1 MDRIL
6 KSALVSLAF
15 NIAFSAYHIVF
26 GVIERSWWLFT
37 VGVYYVILSTARFA
51 VIMTK
56 QNGRFVTRFAGNML
70 MVLSVPLAGTVAL
83 TVAENRGTVFHE
95 IIMIAIAVYAFTKI
109 THATVNLVKARH
121 VRSAKVVTLR
131 NISFTTAFVS
141 VFSLQRSMLVSF
153 EGMTEAEIRIMNA
166 ATGSA
171 VCMIVFLLGFNLVR
185 KERIRLRSLNDRTIN
200 KHRGGQGKPHRCFC
214 L

>member
-6 KSALVSLAF
+6 KSALVSLTF

-37 VGVYYVILSTARFA
+37 LGIYYVILSTVRFA

-56 QNGRFVTRFAGNML
+56 RNGRFITKFTGIML

-83 TVAENRGTVFHE
+83 AVTEDRGTVFHE

-109 THATVNLVKARH
+109 THATVKFVKSRH
-121 VRSAKVVTLR
+121 IRSAKAVTLR
-131 NISFTTAFVS
+131 NISFATAFVS

-153 EGMTEAEIRIMNA
+153 EGMSEAGIRIMNA
-166 ATGSA
+166 TTGSA

-185 KERIRLRSLNDRTIN
+185 KGKIRFRSLHDRTIN
-200 KHRGGQGKPHRCFC
+200 EHR
-214 L
+214 